1 MSGAPLSE
9 MHVLEIGNYMA
20 GPFCGMQLA
29 DMGADVV
36 KIEDPRGGD
45 LSRRLDPIVDGESGN
60 FARLNRSKRSIALD
74 LKQES
79 GKAVLR
85 RLAAQADVIVEN
97 LRPGTMRDLGLDPRD
112 LLRENPRLVYASVTG
127 WGLDG
132 PYADQPALDIM
143 VQAKS
148 GLMSITGE
156 EGGAPV
162 KVGVSISDL
171 SAGLYATIAVLGALR
186 VRDRD
191 GTGQLIDISMFESSV
206 SLAVWEAGTYF
217 TTGEVPRAAGSAHK
231 LIGPYQAIRASD
243 GHFVIGATTPP
254 NWTAFCRALGLERL
268 ERDPR
273 FDDGSK
279 RREHARELIPLIE
292 EVTATRPAA
301 HWLTVLRAAG
311 VPCGEI
317 ANYGEVFTDPHL
329 TERGF
334 FVDLEHPRLGTIR
347 ALGTPLRFGS
357 SRADI
362 TRAGPLLGE
371 DTSEILTQAGFDATE
386 IEHLLRSGVA
396 MTYAKMEGS
405 PLRARGPL
413 PPTLR

>member
-1 MSGAPLSE
+1 MSAPPLFGVR
-9 MHVLEIGNYMA
+9 VLEIGNYMA

-45 LSRRLDPIVDGESGN
+45 LSRRLDPIVGGESGN
-60 FARLNRSKRSIALD
+60 FVRLNRSKRSVALD
-74 LKQES
+74 LKQEA

-85 RLAAQADVIVEN
+85 RLASSADVIVEN
-97 LRPGTMRDLGLDPRD
+97 LRPGTMRDLGLDPHD
-112 LLRENPRLVYASVTG
+112 LLRANPRLVYASVTG

-132 PYADQPALDIM
+132 PYADQPALDII

-156 EGGAPV
+156 EGRAPV
-162 KVGVSISDL
+162 KIGVSISDL
-171 SAGLYATIAVLGALR
+171 AAGLYATIAVLGALR
-186 VRDRD
+186 VRERD
-191 GTGQLIDISMFESSV
+191 GTGQLVDVSMFESSV

-268 ERDPR
+268 ERDAR
-273 FDDGSK
+273 FDDGTK
-279 RREHARELIPLIE
+279 RRAHARELIPLIE
-292 EVTATRPAA
+292 EVTAARPSG
-301 HWLTVLRAAG
+301 HWLGVLRAEG

-317 ANYGEVFTDPHL
+317 ADYAQVFTDPHL

-334 FVDLEHPRLGTIR
+334 FVDLEHPRMGTVR
-347 ALGTPLRFGS
+347 ALGTPLRFAS
-357 SRADI
+357 SQADI
-362 TRAGPLLGE
+362 RRAGPLLGE
-371 DTSEILTQAGFDATE
+371 HTREVLAQAGCDATE
-386 IEHLLRSGVA
+386 IGRLLAIGAA
-396 MTYAKMEGS
+396 MEARVE
-405 PLRARGPL
+405 RAHADP
-413 PPTLR
+413 

>member
-1 MSGAPLSE
+1 MSGLR
-9 MHVLEIGNYMA
+9 VLEIGNYMA

-74 LKQES
+74 LKQQA
-79 GKAVLR
+79 GKAALR
-85 RLAAQADVIVEN
+85 RMAAQADVIVEN
-97 LRPGTMRDLGLDPRD
+97 LRPGTMRDLGLEPRD

-132 PYADQPALDIM
+132 PYADRPALDIM

-191 GTGQLIDISMFESSV
+191 GKGQLIDISMFESSV

-243 GHFVIGATTPP
+243 GHFV
-254 NWTAFCRALGLERL
+254 
-268 ERDPR
+268 
-273 FDDGSK
+273 
-279 RREHARELIPLIE
+279 
-292 EVTATRPAA
+292 
-301 HWLTVLRAAG
+301 
-311 VPCGEI
+311 
-317 ANYGEVFTDPHL
+317 
-329 TERGF
+329 
-334 FVDLEHPRLGTIR
+334 DLAHPRLGTIR

-362 TRAGPLLGE
+362 HRAGPLLGE
-371 DTSEILTQAGFDATE
+371 HTREILTQAGFAAAE
-386 IEHLLRSGVA
+386 IEHLVTSGAA
-396 MTYAKMEGS
+396 MEASAG
-405 PLRARGPL
+405 RARAQ
-413 PPTLR
+413 R

>member
-1 MSGAPLSE
+1 MNRLAQVSAAPLFGLR
-9 MHVLEIGNYMA
+9 VLEIGNYMA

-60 FARLNRSKRSIALD
+60 FVRLNRSKRSIALD
-74 LKQES
+74 LKQDPA
-79 GKAVLR
+79 KAVLR
-85 RLAAQADVIVEN
+85 RLASEADVIVEN
-97 LRPGTMRDLGLDPRD
+97 LRPGTMRDLGLDPRE
-112 LLRENPRLVYASVTG
+112 LLRANPRLVYASVTG

-132 PYADQPALDIM
+132 PYADQPALDII
-143 VQAKS
+143 VQARS

-162 KVGVSISDL
+162 KIGVAISDL
-171 SAGLYATIAVLGALR
+171 SAGLYATIAVLAALR
-186 VRDRD
+186 VRERD
-191 GTGQLIDISMFESSV
+191 GTGQLVDISMFESSV

-231 LIGPYQAIRASD
+231 LVGPYQAVRAAD
-243 GHFVIGATTPP
+243 GHFVIGATTQP

-273 FDDGSK
+273 FDDGTK
-279 RREHARELIPLIE
+279 RREHARELIPLVE
-292 EVTATRPAA
+292 EVTATRVAA
-301 HWLTVLRAAG
+301 HWLTVLRTAG

-317 ANYGEVFTDPHL
+317 ADYAQVFTDPHL

-334 FVDLEHPRLGTIR
+334 FVDLDHPRLGTVR

-357 SRADI
+357 SHANI
-362 TRAGPLLGE
+362 QRAGPLLGE
-371 DTSEILTQAGFDATE
+371 HTREVLAQAGCDPTE
-386 IEHLLRSGVA
+386 IGRLLSLGAAVEA
-396 MTYAKMEGS
+396 SVE
-405 PLRARGPL
+405 RARADP
-413 PPTLR
+413 

>member
-1 MSGAPLSE
+1 MSRAPLSDI
-9 MHVLEIGNYMA
+9 HVLEIGNYMA

-60 FARLNRSKRSIALD
+60 FVRLNRSKRSIAID
-74 LKQES
+74 LKQAE
-79 GKAVLR
+79 GKAILR
-85 RLAAQADVIVEN
+85 RLAARADVIVEN
-97 LRPGTMRDLGLDPRD
+97 LRPGTMRDLGLDPGD
-112 LLRENPRLVYASVTG
+112 LVRENPRLVYASVTG
-127 WGLDG
+127 WGRDG

-186 VRDRD
+186 VRERE

-301 HWLTVLRAAG
+301 HWLAALRSAG

-317 ANYGEVFTDPHL
+317 AGYGEVFTDPHL

-334 FVDLEHPRLGTIR
+334 FVDLEHPRLGTLR

-357 SRADI
+357 SRATI
-362 TRAGPLLGE
+362 HRAGPLLGE
-371 DTSEILTQAGFDATE
+371 HTREVLAEAGCDATE
-386 IEHLLRSGVA
+386 IAGLVSTGAAVEASIR
-396 MTYAKMEGS
+396 
-405 PLRARGPL
+405 P
-413 PPTLR
+413 